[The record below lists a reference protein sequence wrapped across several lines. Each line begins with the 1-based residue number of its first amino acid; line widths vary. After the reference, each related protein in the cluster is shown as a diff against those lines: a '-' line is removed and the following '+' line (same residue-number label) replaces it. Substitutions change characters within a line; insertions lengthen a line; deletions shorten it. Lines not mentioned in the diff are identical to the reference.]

1 MLVLNSFR
9 TGWSSFPQRVRLER
23 GEDWLRISVF
33 APEWAD
39 HLSLA
44 NGATLSTISEGGSQ
58 ATGTC
63 ARKLVR
69 EHCVFL
75 PTRHRLRCQPPWR
88 QGSAFRTLGRA
99 IAQTLYE
106 LRILLL
112 YPTYSRQ
119 WGTHSRTKS
128 QEEYRTKQVPERESM
143 AVCGESRVNE
153 RRGELHIR

>member
-1 MLVLNSFR
+1 MEFL
-9 TGWSSFPQRVRLER
+9 SSKSSSRKRR
-23 GEDWLRISVF
+23 G
-33 APEWAD
+33 
-39 HLSLA
+39 LA
-44 NGATLSTISEGGSQ
+44 THQ
-58 ATGTC
+58 CVC
-63 ARKLVR
+63 ARMGRPPVSGER
-69 EHCVFL
+69 CHIEHHFRRRQSSDWHLCQKVGKRALCF
-75 PTRHRLRCQPPWR
+75 RCQPPWR